1 MQTLIK
7 MSFLMSKSFIRFI
20 AGAVCPSC
28 KEIDKIA
35 ISADDQMIYCLS
47 CDFEERRPSAS
58 NDGNKKISAPKIV
71 NLDDFRD

>member
-1 MQTLIK
+1 MTK
-7 MSFLMSKSFIRFI
+7 NFIRFI

-47 CDFEERRPSAS
+47 CDFKELRPSSFKNGSA
-58 NDGNKKISAPKIV
+58 NTNAPKV
-71 NLDDFRD
+71 FNLDDFRG

>member
-1 MQTLIK
+1 MTK
-7 MSFLMSKSFIRFI
+7 NFIRFI

-47 CDFEERRPSAS
+47 CDFKELRPSTIKNAS
-58 NDGNKKISAPKIV
+58 VNTSAPKAF
-71 NLDDFRD
+71 NLDDFKD